1 MRLSKPRVE
10 RLAWVVVQGLKSDTG
25 VRLATDEKSVAALV
39 ETMIMDN
46 MRQETDI
53 DAEARELLLQYASM
67 IQREGIDQRT
77 AFIKVKAQLARQKGF
92 VI

>member
-46 MRQETDI
+46 MRQETEI
-53 DAEARELLLQYASM
+53 DAEARDLLLQHAAM

-77 AFIKVKAQLARQKGF
+77 AFIKVKAQLAKQKGF

>member
-1 MRLSKPRVE
+1 MRLSRPRVE

-25 VRLATDEKSVAALV
+25 VRLTTDEKSVATLAEQMV
-39 ETMIMDN
+39 MEN
-46 MRQETDI
+46 MRQEEEI
-53 DAEARELLLQYASM
+53 DTEARELLLQHAAM

-77 AFIKVKAQLARQKGF
+77 AFIKVKGQLAKQKGF

>member
-25 VRLATDEKSVAALV
+25 IRLATDEKTLAGLA
-39 ETMIMDN
+39 EQMIMEN
-46 MRQETDI
+46 MRQEEEI
-53 DAEARELLLQYASM
+53 DAEARELLLQHAAM

-77 AFIKVKAQLARQKGF
+77 AFIKVKAQLAKQKGF

>member
-25 VRLATDEKSVAALV
+25 VRLATDEKSVAGLV

-46 MRQETDI
+46 MRQETEI
-53 DAEARELLLQYASM
+53 DAEARELLLQHAAM

-77 AFIKVKAQLARQKGF
+77 AFIKVKAQLAKQKGF

>member
-1 MRLSKPRVE
+1 M
-10 RLAWVVVQGLKSDTG
+10 QGLKSDTG

>member
-39 ETMIMDN
+39 ETMIMEN
-46 MRQETDI
+46 MRQETEI
-53 DAEARELLLQYASM
+53 DAEARELLLKHAAM

-77 AFIKVKAQLARQKGF
+77 AFIKVKGQLARQKGF